1 MTTPQA
7 VLAAAALIALAIVFA
22 DPPSITAEAQ
32 LEEQIEAPAPT
43 GLYQIATQANSGNVW
58 QVNTRT
64 GELRL
69 CQPPSGVSGPPRCFI
84 TGSPWQQ

>member
-7 VLAAAALIALAIVFA
+7 ILAGAALIALAIVTTN
-22 DPPSITAEAQ
+22 PPSITAEAQ
-32 LEEQIEAPAPT
+32 VEEENAAPAA

-58 QVNTRT
+58 QVDTRT

-69 CQPPSGVSGPPRCFI
+69 CQPPRDVSGPPRCFV
-84 TGSPWQQ
+84 TGSPW